1 MVAIFVLVLFLT
13 VISVDMIV
21 LRFRGK
27 YHPAFEPP
35 FSPYDI
41 MLLDKNNFALPPDTL
56 FSKGHTWLRKN
67 GNGSF
72 DIGIDALGMT
82 ALSPMPVLNYVKEGS
97 EIRRGEMLLEGGAGN
112 NKIRFLSPV
121 NGTVQAV
128 NKNIAGGKISD
139 AYKTWNIRVISADPD
154 GNRKLFLSGNEASS
168 WMKKEF
174 IRLKKFIDV
183 RSPRIEAAGATMQ
196 DGGLLS
202 DDAVSSMVAQNAVDF
217 EKQFLSL

>member
-21 LRFRGK
+21 LKFRGK
-27 YHPAFEPP
+27 YHPAFEPS
-35 FSPYDI
+35 FSPYD
-41 MLLDKNNFALPPDTL
+41 MLLFDKNNFALPPDML

-67 GNGSF
+67 GNGTF
-72 DIGIDALGMT
+72 DIGIDALGTT
-82 ALSPMPVLNYVKEGS
+82 ALGTMPVLNYVKEGS
-97 EIRRGEMLLEGGAGN
+97 ELRRGEMLLEGGAGN

-121 NGTVQAV
+121 SGTVQTV
-128 NKNIAGGKISD
+128 NKNIAAGKIPD
-139 AYKTWNIRVISADPD
+139 AYKTWNVRVISDDPD
-154 GNRKLFLSGNEASS
+154 GNRKLFLSGKDASS

-174 IRLKKFIDV
+174 IKLKKFIDV
-183 RSPRIEAAGATMQ
+183 RSPQVQTAGATMQ

-202 DDAVSSMVAQNAVDF
+202 DDAVSSVVAQNAVDF

>member
-41 MLLDKNNFALPPDTL
+41 MLLDKNNFALPPDTI

-67 GNGSF
+67 GNGTF
-72 DIGIDALGMT
+72 DIGIDALSMA
-82 ALSPMPVLNYVKEGS
+82 ALGPMPVLNYVKEGS
-97 EIRRGEMLLEGGAGN
+97 ELRRGEMMLEGGVGN

-121 NGTVQAV
+121 SGTVQAV
-128 NKNIAGGKISD
+128 NQNIAGGKISD
-139 AYKTWNIRVISADPD
+139 AYETWNVRVISDDPA
-154 GNRKLFLSGNEASS
+154 GNRKLFLCGNDASL

-183 RSPRIEAAGATMQ
+183 RSPQIQTTGATML
-196 DGGLLS
+196 DGGLPS
-202 DDAVSSMVAQNAVDF
+202 DDAVSAVVAQNAVDF